1 MNILKTL
8 NDDVLRYILS
18 FLKHGQITIISEV
31 NSYFNKLVIDKKKF
45 FPSKTDIYSS
55 LSMFEWS
62 LEHEYLNEL
71 SFDKRVKKYIEQC
84 IKNTDN
90 IDILNHISNN
100 FSINKTKFTGQ
111 LYLTALLLERF
122 DSYKWLKNNKFN
134 YDFFYTSYNLYII
147 KDVIKDKDLIFH
159 KEDFYDVVKTDN
171 VNEVKWILSS
181 VHHLREYVCLFASE
195 TNAEK
200 VFKWA
205 FHKYFDVDY
214 IESILENI
222 KQNNNNQLYSWV
234 INQHV
239 VYEYL
244 NVMRGYNNY

>member
-55 LSMFEWS
+55 LSMFKWV
-62 LEHEYLNEL
+62 LEHEYLNKL
-71 SFDKRVKKYIEQC
+71 SDDKRVKKYIEQC
-84 IKNTDN
+84 IRITDN
-90 IDILNHISNN
+90 IDILNYISDN
-100 FSINKTKFTGQ
+100 FYINKTNFTGR
-111 LYLTALLLERF
+111 LYLKALLLNRCK
-122 DSYKWLKNNKFN
+122 SYEWLKKNKFN
-134 YDFFYTSYNLYII
+134 YDFFYNYLCLRKEIT
-147 KDVIKDKDLIFH
+147 KDKDLIFK
-159 KEDFYDVVKTDN
+159 KEEFYDVVKTDN
-171 VNEVKWILSS
+171 VNEVKWILDS

-195 TNAEK
+195 TNSEK

-205 FHKYFDVDY
+205 FYKYFDVDH
-214 IESILENI
+214 IESIIENI
-222 KQNNNNQLYSWV
+222 KQNNNNPLYFWL